1 LQQQNKKATEFF
13 FLKKYRLR
21 RFQTAGKSKQ
31 NLNELA
37 TVQNRRKKAET
48 IPGGFKRTLTM
59 LRRFVRQFK
68 KPSLYGAAD
77 ARIYNHSSTVAI
89 GYCDSSKPPQNP
101 YKTVAN
107 GQIFCV
113 CYIHFVKKKIVL
125 LKLGLMQFFF

>member
-1 LQQQNKKATEFF
+1 
-13 FLKKYRLR
+13 LR

-68 KPSLYGAAD
+68 KPSL
-77 ARIYNHSSTVAI
+77 
-89 GYCDSSKPPQNP
+89 
-101 YKTVAN
+101 
-107 GQIFCV
+107 
-113 CYIHFVKKKIVL
+113 
-125 LKLGLMQFFF
+125 